1 MSNEFV
7 YLLPLWSVIF
17 GAILVLFI
25 EMIFHEKG
33 RDVIPYVSI
42 VFILIALF
50 GTIRNYIDFL
60 ATKDSVLLFQNTAKI
75 DILTNLFIIGALLS
89 GLLAILYSV
98 QYLTEHRAI
107 TGEYYALILL
117 VVSGMINLI
126 VSNDLITFFVGLE
139 LMSIGSYVLA
149 GYFRVREKSIEAA
162 MKYYLPGVFSTA
174 IILMGIAFI
183 YGNSGTTYFNTI
195 KAVLPLKIT
204 TLYSFYFGV
213 LLLLVGLGFKIA
225 LVPFHA
231 YAPDVYDG
239 SSAPISAFLSTG
251 VKVAAFAILIRFMG
265 EVFSISGDWLNIIPI
280 LSILTMFVGN
290 IMAFNQDSIK
300 RMLAYSSVAHAGYI
314 LLAIVTI
321 DKAPLSEVYFSVAFY
336 LIAYTF
342 MTAGAFGLL
351 GWLSRKEEKLVN
363 YDDLS
368 GIAKKHPWFAGF
380 MAVFMFSLAG
390 FPPTAGF
397 FGKYYVFRLA
407 IVEGY
412 YGLAIL
418 GILNSFMSA
427 YYYLKVIIYM
437 FMKKEQDFELPE
449 PFVALRFGIL
459 ISVLGTLIIGFVPF
473 YY

>member
-1 MSNEFV
+1 MSNEFI
-7 YLLPLWSVIF
+7 YLLPLWSVIS

-42 VFILIALF
+42 VFILFALF

-251 VKVAAFAILIRFMG
+251 VKVAAFAILIRLMG

-368 GIAKKHPWFAGF
+368 GIAKKHPWFAVF
-380 MAVFMFSLAG
+380 IAVFMFSLAG

>member
-98 QYLTEHRAI
+98 QYLVEHRAI

-126 VSNDLITFFVGLE
+126 VSNELITFFVGLE

-149 GYFRVREKSIEAA
+149 GYFRIREKSIEAA

-183 YGNSGTTYFNTI
+183 YGIAGNTYFNTI
-195 KAVLPLKIT
+195 KAILPLKIT
-204 TLYSFYFGV
+204 TLYSFILEYF
-213 LLLLVGLGFKIA
+213 
-225 LVPFHA
+225 
-231 YAPDVYDG
+231 YY
-239 SSAPISAFLSTG
+239 
-251 VKVAAFAILIRFMG
+251 
-265 EVFSISGDWLNIIPI
+265 
-280 LSILTMFVGN
+280 
-290 IMAFNQDSIK
+290 
-300 RMLAYSSVAHAGYI
+300 
-314 LLAIVTI
+314 
-321 DKAPLSEVYFSVAFY
+321 
-336 LIAYTF
+336 
-342 MTAGAFGLL
+342 LL
-351 GWLSRKEEKLVN
+351 G
-363 YDDLS
+363 
-368 GIAKKHPWFAGF
+368 
-380 MAVFMFSLAG
+380 
-390 FPPTAGF
+390 
-397 FGKYYVFRLA
+397 
-407 IVEGY
+407 
-412 YGLAIL
+412 
-418 GILNSFMSA
+418 
-427 YYYLKVIIYM
+427 
-437 FMKKEQDFELPE
+437 
-449 PFVALRFGIL
+449 
-459 ISVLGTLIIGFVPF
+459 
-473 YY
+473 